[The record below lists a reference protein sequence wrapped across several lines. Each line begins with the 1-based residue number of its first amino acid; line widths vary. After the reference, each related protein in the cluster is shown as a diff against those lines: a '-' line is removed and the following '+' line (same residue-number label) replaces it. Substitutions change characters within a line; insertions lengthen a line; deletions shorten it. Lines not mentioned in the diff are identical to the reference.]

1 MEATRDLD
9 VNDVILEDD
18 AAVLG
23 PDHDTVPV
31 CLECLS
37 REGRRKEIGN
47 NYAIYSPSKG
57 EQCANFPST
66 RNCKDVIFILKCVPV
81 PSNSTHVC

>member
-47 NYAIYSPSKG
+47 NYANQSLENLFTFKRG
-57 EQCANFPST
+57 TMCKFPVNQELQRCNIHIKVRT
-66 RNCKDVIFILKCVPV
+66 R
-81 PSNSTHVC
+81 S

>member
-1 MEATRDLD
+1 MRVVPFDSLPSFQVGHYVEATRDLE
-9 VNDVILEDD
+9 VNDVVLEDD

-37 REGRRKEIGN
+37 R
-47 NYAIYSPSKG
+47 YTAHS
-57 EQCANFPST
+57 
-66 RNCKDVIFILKCVPV
+66 V
-81 PSNSTHVC
+81 

>member
-1 MEATRDLD
+1 MCHTHSSSHLPDPVVASQVGHFVEATRDLD

-37 REGRRKEIGN
+37 REGRR
-47 NYAIYSPSKG
+47 
-57 EQCANFPST
+57 
-66 RNCKDVIFILKCVPV
+66 
-81 PSNSTHVC
+81 

>member
-1 MEATRDLD
+1 MGHYVEATRDLEA
-9 VNDVILEDD
+9 NEVILEDD

-37 REGRRKEIGN
+37 RYTALSMMHIGCPLGEN
-47 NYAIYSPSKG
+47 MNKCSYQRAKAGTFITKG
-57 EQCANFPST
+57 
-66 RNCKDVIFILKCVPV
+66 K
-81 PSNSTHVC
+81 